1 MLTMWNKLQKRLEGD
16 LFTDDL
22 HRILYATDASVYREL
37 PQAVVLPKSTE
48 DMIAVVDFC
57 KEKGL
62 PIIPRA
68 TGTSLAG
75 QVVGNGLVLDTSKY
89 LRSIIHLD
97 SDNRTVR
104 VQPGVIRDELNQQLA
119 SYGLFFGPNTSTS
132 NRATIGGMV
141 GNNSC
146 GSTSI
151 SYGHT
156 RDKAVSIQTVLADA
170 QLHEFGEVDLAK
182 VVHEPGRVGEIY
194 RYFKSLLDIEGNR
207 TTIVDRF
214 PKASIPR
221 RNTGYAL
228 DALLVAMQPW
238 NLTGPSFNLAK
249 LLCGSEGTLALD
261 H

>member
-1 MLTMWNKLQKRLEGD
+1 MWNQLRHRIQGD

-37 PQAVVLPKSTE
+37 PLAVVLPRSTE
-48 DMIAVVDFC
+48 DIMAVVDFC

-68 TGTSLAG
+68 AGTSLAG

-89 LRSIIHLD
+89 LRSIINLD
-97 SDNRTVR
+97 SDKRTVR
-104 VQPGVIRDELNQQLA
+104 VQPGVIRDELNQHIA

-156 RDKAVSIQTVLADA
+156 RDKAVSIQTVLANA
-170 QLHEFGEVDLAK
+170 QLHEFGDVDLSK
-182 VVHEPGRVGEIY
+182 VVHDPGRIVEIY
-194 RYFKSLLDIEGNR
+194 RHFKSLLD
-207 TTIVDRF
+207 VDSHR
-214 PKASIPR
+214 
-221 RNTGYAL
+221 
-228 DALLVAMQPW
+228 
-238 NLTGPSFNLAK
+238 
-249 LLCGSEGTLALD
+249 
-261 H
+261 